1 MALEMYG
8 IKNCDTVKKARAWLD
23 ERGIAYAFHDYKKSG
38 VDRALLEQWSR
49 EVGWE
54 ALVNRS
60 GMTFRKLGP
69 ALTANLDE
77 SKALALLE
85 ANPSAIRRPVL
96 AGTGRLVVGFKPES
110 YEAALAATRR

>member
-1 MALEMYG
+1 MGMTLYG
-8 IKNCDTVKKARAWLD
+8 ITNCDTVKKARAWL
-23 ERGIAYAFHDYKKSG
+23 EANGVAYAFHDYKKAG
-38 VDRALLEQWSR
+38 IDRALLEQWSR

-69 ALTANLDE
+69 GLTSNLDE

-85 ANPSAIRRPVL
+85 ANPSAIKRPVL
-96 AGTGRLVVGFKPES
+96 SGSARLIVGFKPET
-110 YEAALAATRR
+110 YEAALAPTRR